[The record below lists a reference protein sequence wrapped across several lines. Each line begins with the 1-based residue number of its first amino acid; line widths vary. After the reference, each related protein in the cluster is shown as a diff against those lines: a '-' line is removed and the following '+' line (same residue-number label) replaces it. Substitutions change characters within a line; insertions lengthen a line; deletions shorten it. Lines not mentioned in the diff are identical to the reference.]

1 MPKVSRMP
9 SAAPESVLHIT
20 GGRPLCGRVRIG
32 GSKNASLPI
41 MAASLLTREPV
52 HLRNLACV
60 ADTELMSDILRE
72 LGVTVVA
79 SSPGALTITATEVG
93 DTVPD
98 AMGRRMRASIVLLGA
113 LIARGAAARVP
124 KPGGDQIGA
133 RRVEM
138 HIRGLR
144 AMGAQIA
151 ETGTE
156 FVARAPRGLHGAR
169 VVLDMPT
176 VTGTE
181 NIVMAA
187 VQASGR
193 TEIYNAAREPHVQDL
208 CRFLRSMGAN
218 IQGAGTDE
226 IVVQGVR
233 GLRGLRGTEHEII
246 ADYLE
251 AGTYAIAVAA
261 AGGDLVLDGGPQH
274 DLPSVLL
281 KLQEAGVVVE
291 TSEGSIRVRRDVGR
305 PLRPVDLFTWAHPG
319 FPTDLQPQ
327 YVALMT
333 QAEGSSI
340 ITEPIYENRFQHVT
354 ELMRM
359 GARIAANGR
368 EAFVRGPARL
378 HGTDV
383 SVPDIRSGAALVIAA
398 LCARGTTEITEAW
411 HIERGYEDMP
421 GKLRALGASIELRPA
436 NELLSKPAP
445 RAQTE

>member
-9 SAAPESVLHIT
+9 PAAPDSVLHIT

-52 HLRNLACV
+52 SLRNLACV
-60 ADTELMSDILRE
+60 ADTELMSEILRE

-79 SSPGALTITATEVG
+79 TGADALTITATDVG
-93 DTVPD
+93 DTVRD

-113 LIARGAAARVP
+113 LIGRGAAARVP

-144 AMGAQIA
+144 AMGAEIA
-151 ETGTE
+151 ESGTE

-208 CRFLRSMGAN
+208 CRFLRSMGAD
-218 IQGAGTDE
+218 IRGAGTDE
-226 IVVQGVR
+226 IVVQGV
-233 GLRGLRGTEHEII
+233 LGLRGTEHEII

-261 AGGDLVLDGGPQH
+261 AGGDLVLDGGPQQ

-291 TSEGSIRVRRDVGR
+291 NSASSIRVRRDAGR

-398 LCARGTTEITEAW
+398 LCAQGTTEIAEAW
-411 HIERGYEDMP
+411 HIGRGYEDMP

-436 NELLSKPAP
+436 NEMLGKPAL